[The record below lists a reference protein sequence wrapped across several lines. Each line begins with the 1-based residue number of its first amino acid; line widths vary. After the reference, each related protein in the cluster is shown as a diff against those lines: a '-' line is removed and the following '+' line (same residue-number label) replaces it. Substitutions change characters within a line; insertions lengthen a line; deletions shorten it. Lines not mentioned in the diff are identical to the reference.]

1 MDGPGWPQKLRNG
14 FLSPLS
20 TAILIPRRH
29 PALQGLSPKAL
40 FDEGMWP
47 PTAQGAR
54 PPAPI
59 PAVSPDSPLLGC
71 KQCFISRSLQLQPRW
86 LSPGAGGLRS
96 QHGPVP
102 LPPARDGQDLRALPA
117 RLLWAATHR
126 GLQEVRVGHDKRGS
140 RGSCSC
146 SLLPAHRSP
155 LLGASCECHPAGSRD
170 SGCHALTG
178 QCSCQPGV
186 TGLRCDRC
194 DHGFFGFSAKGC
206 RGNRNRGHHLGPKIG
221 AGSRS
226 VMPSCHRC
234 SLQLLPAGL
243 RHAAVPR
250 EQHLRLP
257 PRLCGLQVRAVP
269 GQLLPRPAELPLPA
283 VPLLLRAGE
292 GRGTARAL
300 PRR

>member
-1 MDGPGWPQKLRNG
+1 MKGCGP
-14 FLSPLS
+14 
-20 TAILIPRRH
+20 
-29 PALQGLSPKAL
+29 LQ
-40 FDEGMWP
+40 
-47 PTAQGAR
+47 
-54 PPAPI
+54 
-59 PAVSPDSPLLGC
+59 
-71 KQCFISRSLQLQPRW
+71 
-86 LSPGAGGLRS
+86 
-96 QHGPVP
+96 
-102 LPPARDGQDLRALPA
+102 
-117 RLLWAATHR
+117 HR
-126 GLQEVRVGHDKRGS
+126 GLVPQPLFLLSHPTAPYWDVSSVLSPVACDCNPDGSAPGPEGCDPSTGQCRCLPHVTGRTCGLCQPGYYGLQPTVGCKRCVWGTTK
-140 RGSCSC
+140 GAAGA
-146 SLLPAHRSP
+146 LLLLLAHRPP
-155 LLGASCECHPAGSRD
+155 LLGASCECHPAGSLD

-186 TGLRCDRC
+186 VGLRCDRC

-206 RGNRNRGHHLGPKIG
+206 RGNRDGGHHLGPKIG
-221 AGSRS
+221 AGSHS
-226 VMPSCHRC
+226 MTPSCRRC